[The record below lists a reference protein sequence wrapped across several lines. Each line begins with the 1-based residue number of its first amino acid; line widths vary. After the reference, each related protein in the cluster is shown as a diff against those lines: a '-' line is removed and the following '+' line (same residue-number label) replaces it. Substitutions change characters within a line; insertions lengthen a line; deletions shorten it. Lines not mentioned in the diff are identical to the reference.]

1 MLELD
6 ICQATHPDAQYLYSM
21 EMHNICSNHIF
32 FTVFKLSGDE
42 FKSSTAMD
50 DAASNLVVLRWA
62 EVSQVGIQ
70 TYLVLLR
77 LI

>member
-6 ICQATHPDAQYLYSM
+6 ICKATHPDAQYSM
-21 EMHNICSNHIF
+21 EMHNIPSNHIF

-62 EVSQVGIQ
+62 EVSQVGAQ
-70 TYLVLLR
+70 TYLVYKG
-77 LI
+77 